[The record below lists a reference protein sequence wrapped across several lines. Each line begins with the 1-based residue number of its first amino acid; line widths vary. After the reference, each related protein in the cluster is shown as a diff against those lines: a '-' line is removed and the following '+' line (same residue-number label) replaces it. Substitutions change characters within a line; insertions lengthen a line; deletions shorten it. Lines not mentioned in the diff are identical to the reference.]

1 MKISL
6 LIFSL
11 IVAANSCI
19 SQTSGKNDS
28 STKFKMDVKTFH
40 NFTMTTLEGE
50 EFDLAQLKGKK
61 ILVINTASKCGLTPQ
76 YAEMEELYK
85 KYGGDKFIV
94 LGFPANNFLKQEPG
108 TDKEIAEFCAK
119 NYGVTFPMFSKISV
133 KGTDIHPLYSW
144 LTQKELNG
152 MEDAEVKWN
161 FQKFMIDKDGK
172 WVGVIGPRKSPLDE
186 EIINWIENQ

>member
-11 IVAANSCI
+11 IVAANSSI
-19 SQTSGKNDS
+19 AQTSGKNGPS
-28 STKFKMDVKTFH
+28 ASLSMDMKTFH